1 MTWTP
6 IDLSELFQAIRETA
20 LMLAVGLTTSVILGG
35 LIGILLFLW
44 SEPLLKRNRA
54 LYLLIG
60 GTVNIVRSFP
70 FVILMIAVS
79 PLSRTLVGTTIGPIA
94 ASIPLSVAGVAY
106 FARLVEIALSE
117 VPKGV
122 IEAAISLGATPRTIV
137 RRVLLSEARA
147 ALVLAIAALT
157 ISYLSYTA
165 AAGIIGG
172 GGIGDLAIRNG
183 YYRFQTETMV
193 ITVAGLIAFVQ
204 CVQTSANWFA
214 RKLDKRK

>member
-1 MTWTP
+1 MTWST
-6 IDLSELFQAIRETA
+6 IDIAELLQAVRETA

-35 LIGILLFLW
+35 LIGTLLFLW

-60 GTVNIVRSFP
+60 GLVNIVRSFP

-79 PLSRTLVGTTIGPIA
+79 PLSRTLVGTTIGPVA
-94 ASIPLSVAGVAY
+94 ASIPLSVAGIAY

-122 IEAAISLGATPRTIV
+122 IEAAISLGAPPRTIV

-147 ALVLAIAALT
+147 ALVLAFAALT

-204 CVQTSANWFA
+204 LVQTSANWLA